1 MLVGAACLVS
11 SIIPDIDRIIMLM
24 NVAAREQDLLPDVA
38 FDFMLV
44 RFAMG

>member
-1 MLVGAACLVS
+1 
-11 SIIPDIDRIIMLM
+11 M